1 MPDIWSKLSALETA
15 MRLEV
20 DVIKGLTDS
29 EARRRLERVGPN
41 IVEKGPEVAVWQ
53 MFLHQFKDLIV
64 LVLLAATAISG
75 LLDAWVE
82 AITIAGLVL
91 LNVVLGVVQE
101 YRAERA
107 MEALKD
113 LAAPRARVIRDCLER
128 KIPADELVPGD
139 IVLLEAGDRVPADIR
154 LTHTVGL
161 EALETVL
168 TGADTPVRKHTRVL
182 DETTG
187 PTDDDNTVFMG
198 TTLTGG
204 RGQGIV
210 VATGSDTVLG
220 KRVSAIQAAEEE
232 PTLLQVRL
240 AQLGRGL
247 VFFCLVVCTLVVVI
261 GVLRGEPANLM
272 LLTGLSLMVATI
284 PEGLPALVTI
294 ALAVGVQRMISQ
306 GALVKRLPAVETL
319 CCITHIC
326 ADKTGNLTQS
336 EMTVRRVYLAGQ
348 ELEVSGEG
356 YDPKGRFKGETAPGG
371 QDLTKLL
378 SIAALC
384 NNATLYR
391 NNVAIGGLFR
401 GAEQSPGTAW
411 QISGDATDGAL
422 LVLAAKGGVWRERLE
437 KQARRLAEIPYNAE
451 RKRMTVIYREA
462 GKTEALVKGAAE
474 EILQL
479 CTHYL
484 RDGRKVLL
492 DAHARAAV
500 LEAHAKM
507 ANGALRVLGLA
518 YRELTAGFS
527 PGQVNAQA
535 IERNLV
541 FVGLVGIVNPPRPSA
556 ISAVQRCRRAG
567 IRVAMI
573 TGDHVLTAQAVAREM
588 GISGRDSRVLTG
600 EELEQISDEE
610 LAAVAGEV
618 RVYAQVA
625 PRHKLRIVRALKR
638 RGHIVAMT
646 GEEVDDVPALKEANM
661 GIAMGLTGT
670 DSARDSSDLVLMEDN
685 FSSLAA
691 AVEEGRGLGAN
702 IRKFIRY
709 LLTCNAGEMLV
720 VLLAVLGGLPLPLLP
735 VQILWTNLLTDGL
748 PAMALGGDPID
759 RGSMRTRPR
768 SLQETIFSRGLGR
781 RIISSSII
789 MAVLTLAV
797 FGLAYLTEQNLDL
810 ARTMA
815 FNTLVF
821 VQLFYVFSCRSEHLT
836 IQELGIT
843 SNPQLVWAVLIS
855 TLLQLSINYLP
866 FLQPVF
872 HTVPLSL
879 SQWLI
884 IFGVALLPSLGSWLR
899 RQPYRGWQ
907 ERLTH

>member
-15 MRLEV
+15 RRLEV
-20 DVIKGLTDS
+20 DVIKGLTNS
-29 EARRRLERVGPN
+29 EARSRLERVGPN

-64 LVLLAATAISG
+64 LVLLAAMAISG

-91 LNVVLGVVQE
+91 LNVILGVVQE
-101 YRAERA
+101 YRAERTMA
-107 MEALKD
+107 ALKD
-113 LAAPRARVIRDCLER
+113 LAAPRARVIRDRLES
-128 KIPADELVPGD
+128 KITADELVPGD

-154 LTHTVGL
+154 LTHTMCL

-168 TGADTPVRKHTRVL
+168 TGANKPVRKHTRVL
-182 DETTG
+182 DETAG
-187 PTDDDNTVFMG
+187 PADDGNMVFMG
-198 TTLTGG
+198 TTLTSG

-210 VATGSDTVLG
+210 VATGMATVLG
-220 KRVSAIQAAEEE
+220 QRTGAVQTTKEE

-247 VFFCLVVCTLVVVI
+247 VFFCLAVCTLVVVA
-261 GVLRGEPANLM
+261 GVLRGESAYLM
-272 LLTGLSLMVATI
+272 LLTGLSLAVATI
-284 PEGLPALVTI
+284 PEWLPAMVTI
-294 ALAVGVQRMISQ
+294 ALAVGVQRMISR
-306 GALVKRLPAVETL
+306 GALVRRLSAVETL

-326 ADKTGNLTQS
+326 ADKTGNLTQN

-356 YDPKGRFKGETAPGG
+356 YDPKGWFKGETAPGG
-371 QDLTKLL
+371 PDLTKLL

-391 NNVAIGGLFR
+391 NNMSIGGLFR
-401 GAEQSPGTAW
+401 GAGPGQKAAW

-437 KQARRLAEIPYNAE
+437 KEARRLAEIPYDAE

-462 GKTEALVKGAAE
+462 GKTEALVKGAPE
-474 EILQL
+474 EILNL
-479 CTHYL
+479 CTHYQ

-500 LEAHAKM
+500 LEAQARM

-518 YRELTAGFS
+518 YRELTAGFFS
-527 PGQVNAQA
+527 GQIDAQA
-535 IERNLV
+535 IEHNLV
-541 FVGLVGIVNPPRPSA
+541 FVGLVGMVNQPRPSA

-588 GISGRDSRVLTG
+588 GIAGRDSRVLTG
-600 EELEQISDEE
+600 EQLDQSSDEE

-618 RVYAQVA
+618 RVYAQVT

-646 GEEVDDVPALKEANM
+646 GEEVDDVPSLKEADL
-661 GIAMGLTGT
+661 GIALGLTGT
-670 DSARDSSDLVLMEDN
+670 DAARESSDLVLIEDN

-691 AVEEGRGLGAN
+691 AVEEGRGLGVN

-748 PAMALGGDPID
+748 PAMALGVDPVD
-759 RGSMRTRPR
+759 RESMRTRPI
-768 SLQETIFSRGLGR
+768 SLQEMIFSRGLGR
-781 RIISSSII
+781 RIISSSFI
-789 MAVLTLAV
+789 MALLTLAV
-797 FGLAYLTEQNLDL
+797 FSLAYLVGNNLDA

-836 IQELGIT
+836 IRELGIT

-884 IFGVALLPSLGSWLR
+884 IFGAALLPSLGGWLR
-899 RQPYRGWQ
+899 GQSYRGWQ
-907 ERLTH
+907 ERLTY